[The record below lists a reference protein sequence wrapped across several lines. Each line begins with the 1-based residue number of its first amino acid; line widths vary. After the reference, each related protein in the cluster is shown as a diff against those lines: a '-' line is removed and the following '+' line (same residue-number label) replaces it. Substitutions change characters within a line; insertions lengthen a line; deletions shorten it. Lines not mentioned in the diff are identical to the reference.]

1 MSYRGMGQAVVTG
14 SAPNWAGIARFASS
28 AAGGVGERFAGVFS
42 AAARSNAQARYTAS
56 LRALAETIAVRPMAM
71 MWLAQPSGRHRDG
84 LLAIARFAS
93 SQARSGGRVA
103 PASTVRGASP
113 PAAVPVVN
121 YSY

>member
-1 MSYRGMGQAVVTG
+1 MGQTIAAVSA
-14 SAPNWAGIARFASS
+14 SAPNWAGIARFASN

-56 LRALAETIAVRPMAM
+56 LRALADTIAVRPMAM

-93 SQARSGGRVA
+93 SQARSGGRA
-103 PASTVRGASP
+103 ASTSTVRGASP
-113 PAAVPVVN
+113 PAAVSVGN
-121 YSY
+121 YTY